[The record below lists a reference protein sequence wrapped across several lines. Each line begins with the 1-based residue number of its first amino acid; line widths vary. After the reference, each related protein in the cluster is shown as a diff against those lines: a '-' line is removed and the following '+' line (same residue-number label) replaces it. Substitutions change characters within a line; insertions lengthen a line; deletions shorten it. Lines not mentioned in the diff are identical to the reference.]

1 VKNTDFNIEY
11 NKYQEL
17 MEAQTIKYISIIND
31 YEKQVAMLNS
41 ILDMYKY
48 LNDFQLSKDLYEI
61 LSDMI
66 VGVLGVSYCTI
77 AITVNRKLIVM
88 ASSSSYK
95 IGSELDTLNVVENCI
110 VEYITK
116 NNEIIGAIKVRMTKG
131 GTTPRYTKQF
141 LKLICAQLLLILE
154 NRSLNEKMLLQ
165 ANTDLLTG
173 CYNRRS
179 FYDLIKTRLIYEK
192 NYCVLMFDIDK
203 FKLINDKYG
212 HEAGDIVLKTLGELL
227 LTSTRKDD
235 IVCRY
240 GGEEFVVYLHGVC
253 SKTVSFIKADVIRQ
267 LVESSV
273 VIADK
278 VKIKFTISVGVAVTT
293 DEISD
298 IQAIIKIADTNL
310 YKSKNTGRNK
320 TTI

>member
-1 VKNTDFNIEY
+1 MICTNI
-11 NKYQEL
+11 
-17 MEAQTIKYISIIND
+17 
-31 YEKQVAMLNS
+31 
-41 ILDMYKY
+41 
-48 LNDFQLSKDLYEI
+48 NDFQLSKDLYEI

-141 LKLICAQLLLILE
+141 LKLICAQLLLILD

-179 FYDLIKTRLIYEK
+179 FYDLIKTRLIYEN

-253 SKTVSFIKADVIRQ
+253 SKTVSFIKADAIRQ

-278 VKIKFTISVGVAVTT
+278 VKIKFTISVGAAVTT

-298 IQAIIKIADTNL
+298 IQSVIKIADTNL

-320 TTI
+320 ITI